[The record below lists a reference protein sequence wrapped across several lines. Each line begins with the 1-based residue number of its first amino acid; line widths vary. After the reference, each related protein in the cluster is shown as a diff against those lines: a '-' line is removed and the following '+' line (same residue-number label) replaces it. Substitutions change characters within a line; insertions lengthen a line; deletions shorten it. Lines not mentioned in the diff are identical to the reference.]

1 MRLYRIFHSHNCNF
15 PGERFILSS
24 SCNSVGVGAH
34 NSRNKFFQ
42 QLMLTINVSDKIQQ
56 RTDRPLAPLSLIKIL
71 FVIPTSTTAARKVV
85 ASLQN
90 YTHKVHFWLFF
101 RCPNK
106 FPYLCERSA
115 WSDQVP
121 RPVTTTATTT
131 TTTTTVKTTT
141 KEPVPPCTSL
151 TLPAR
156 HIFLHYSKIILCPS
170 S

>member
-1 MRLYRIFHSHNCNF
+1 MLRLYGIFHSQNWNF
-15 PGERFILSS
+15 PGESFILSS
-24 SCNSVGVGAH
+24 SCNSVGDGAH
-34 NSRNKFFQ
+34 NSWKKFFQ
-42 QLMLTINVSDKIQQ
+42 QLMLTINNQKS
-56 RTDRPLAPLSLIKIL
+56 
-71 FVIPTSTTAARKVV
+71 TAARKVV

-90 YTHKVHFWLFF
+90 CTQKSTFGYYF

-115 WSDQVP
+115 WSDQAP

-131 TTTTTVKTTT
+131 TTTTTVTTTT

-156 HIFLHYSKIILCPS
+156 HTFLHYSKINLCLFS
-170 S
+170 